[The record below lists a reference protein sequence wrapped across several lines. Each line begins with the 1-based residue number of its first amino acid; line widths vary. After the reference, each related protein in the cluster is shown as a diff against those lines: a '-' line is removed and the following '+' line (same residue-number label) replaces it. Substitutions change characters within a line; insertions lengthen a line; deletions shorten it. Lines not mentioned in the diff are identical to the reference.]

1 MDSIETVSGL
11 QSVFEAAAHA
21 VAAGRGEGLLVGG
34 VPASAVLA
42 SAAGVELRSSY
53 LTLSTVPHG
62 ICISTT
68 LKIDLRYALR
78 REPSRIFRHITR

>member
-1 MDSIETVSGL
+1 MNRLRL

-42 SAAGVELRSSY
+42 SGAFWADNSIHYVYINDPEN
-53 LTLSTVPHG
+53 
-62 ICISTT
+62 
-68 LKIDLRYALR
+68 
-78 REPSRIFRHITR
+78 

>member
-1 MDSIETVSGL
+1 VDSIETVSGL

-42 SAAGVELRSSY
+42 SGHLLPDKLALHSLHSP
-53 LTLSTVPHG
+53 T
-62 ICISTT
+62 
-68 LKIDLRYALR
+68 RYMYINDP
-78 REPSRIFRHITR
+78 EN